1 MCGVSSLADI
11 CRFLSDYLWEESRG
25 PGVSTALTGIRPP
38 SELTVVLSAAAK
50 NRKTVWG
57 RTSGGRSGDP
67 LEHLWNRIVEKEA
80 NLLGGQRRSK
90 QPALRL
96 GDAVL
101 GGDKGELF
109 SRLDALDS
117 N

>member
-25 PGVSTALTGIRPP
+25 PGVSTALAGIRPS
-38 SELTVVLSAAAK
+38 SELTVVLSATAK

-57 RTSGGRSGDP
+57 RTNGNRSGDA
-67 LEHLWNRIVEKEA
+67 LQHLRNRIVEEEA
-80 NLLGGQRRSK
+80 NLLGGQRRRK

-101 GGDKGELF
+101 GGDEGKLF
-109 SRLDALDS
+109 SRLDALDG